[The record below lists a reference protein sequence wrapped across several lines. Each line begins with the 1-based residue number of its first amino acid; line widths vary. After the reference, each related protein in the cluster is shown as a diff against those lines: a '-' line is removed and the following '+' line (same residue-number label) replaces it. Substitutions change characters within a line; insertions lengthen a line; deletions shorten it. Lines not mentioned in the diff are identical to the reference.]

1 MSRSLTSLSLRL
13 VAGLGIFLFG
23 AIPAIACA
31 VFTAPTIYLKAN
43 ATIDFDASPQAQA
56 IRVLAFQQYTSVVAA
71 AVKMESKID
80 LLLRKPTDEN
90 LRHAQDAWKQA
101 KSLYQLTEWTRFTES
116 PIDWAEI
123 GARPAGPE
131 TRINAWPLN
140 EAVID
145 YVRGAPTA
153 GLVYRLELP
162 MSKANILANDQLT
175 DEADVT
181 TGWHAIEFLLW
192 GQDFSLKHAGQR
204 PIADFQLAT
213 KSTSSKIVERRRDYL
228 RAVTSLLIEDLMLVR
243 AEWNPGDPESYASK
257 LSQIPAIEQVG
268 RAMHGATTLLMT
280 ELYGQRLIT
289 PLDSGSSEDE
299 HSCFSDFTLQD
310 LRANLEGVQLLY
322 FAGGEGSLMSL
333 IHWRDPALHA
343 RLEAQF
349 ATSKRALAQ
358 IPEPF
363 DAVLASSPG
372 SDGRRAAEKA
382 GDELQRLGLLLKTAA
397 EVLSIDIVVP
407 GV

>member
-1 MSRSLTSLSLRL
+1 MSRSLTSLSQRL
-13 VAGLGIFLFG
+13 VATLGIFLFG
-23 AIPAIACA
+23 ALPAFACA

-43 ATIDFDASPQAQA
+43 STVDFDASPQAEA
-56 IRVLAFQQYTSVVAA
+56 IRMLAFQQYSRAVDA
-71 AVKMESKID
+71 AVKMESEID
-80 LLLRKPTDEN
+80 LLLRTPTNEN
-90 LRHAQDAWKQA
+90 LRRAQDAWRHA
-101 KSLYQLTEWTRFTES
+101 KLLYQLTEWTRFTES

-123 GARPAGPE
+123 DARPAGPE

-145 YVRGAPTA
+145 YVRGAATA

-162 MSKANILANDQLT
+162 ISKASILANDQLT

-192 GQDFSLKHAGQR
+192 GQDFSLNQAGQR
-204 PIADFQLAT
+204 PITDFQLSA
-213 KSTSSKIVERRRDYL
+213 KSANAKFVERRRDYL
-228 RAVTSLLIEDLMLVR
+228 RAVTSLLIEDLMLVK

-280 ELYGQRLIT
+280 ELYGQRLTT
-289 PLDSGSSEDE
+289 PLDSGSAEDE

-310 LRANLEGVQLLY
+310 LRANLEGVQSLY
-322 FAGGEGSLMSL
+322 FAGGEVSMMSL
-333 IHWRDPALHA
+333 IHWRDPSLHA

-349 ATSKRALAQ
+349 GVSKRALAQ

-372 SDGRRAAEKA
+372 SDGRRHAEKA